1 MIKKNFDKHLW
12 KAEVCATQE
21 ELDDFF
27 RAHQIGKKKIKAVH
41 VIGMAQNMEK
51 WRYEHTM
58 RTVLTQA
65 GIPVEDIN
73 NGQCAYID
81 MTHMPCK
88 VRICE
93 PVVFVFTD
101 GSTFEV
107 MPVRWEGLK
116 LSVNQIGADVTEGT
130 NHSNFDAMVLFGQ
143 LIGKSIKRVEKILRR
158 EVKRYGYVNWP
169 SEDVSSDVT
178 YMFMAENDFGLEKD
192 SFYMQQSYESWFD
205 FGLCAKDE
213 RGCAH
218 TTYAKIQE
226 AAQPVCQIPIV
237 EGHDCSSYFWIMP
250 VKRVEKMAEDDDLIE
265 EYLEEE
271 ISIEEDDVSQF
282 LYYFL
287 EKYFDSDYPYDGIR
301 DDEFCG
307 KGFEWNLEYNIYT
320 YDTMRLMLAEIES
333 CAILLEQNYDA
344 EELAKVKERFGQD
357 GLTAEEIVDFYRRF
371 VRRIRAMMEYAPEY
385 ELISF
390 MGP

>member
-143 LIGKSIKRVEKILRR
+143 LIGKSIKGVEKILRE
-158 EVKRYGYVNWP
+158 EVKRYGDEHYEEV
-169 SEDVSSDVT
+169 DSDVT
-178 YMFMAENDFGLEKD
+178 YMFEAINGFEPEKD
-192 SFYMQQSYESWFD
+192 RFYLQQSYEGWFD
-205 FGLCAKDE
+205 FGLCAKYE

-218 TTYAKIQE
+218 TTYAKIRE
-226 AAQPVCQIPIV
+226 AAQPVWQIPIV

-250 VKRVEKMAEDDDLIE
+250 VERMEKTAEDDDPVE
-265 EYLEEE
+265 EYLEEK

-287 EKYFDSDYPYDGIR
+287 E
-301 DDEFCG
+301 
-307 KGFEWNLEYNIYT
+307 NI
-320 YDTMRLMLAEIES
+320 
-333 CAILLEQNYDA
+333 
-344 EELAKVKERFGQD
+344 
-357 GLTAEEIVDFYRRF
+357 LTAI
-371 VRRIRAMMEYAPEY
+371 IRMTASGMNTGRKNLNGIWSIIFILTILCA
-385 ELISF
+385 
-390 MGP
+390 